1 MTSQILS
8 ELETDMNIL
17 FPGSADSL
25 PAACLCSRWDAGTGL
40 EEGGAFVRA
49 ASPSF
54 LPGEGSC
61 GAVPCVKRFC
71 VPVSQRH
78 GVPEARPREPA
89 LWLPYR
95 YLIHCRVLLV

>member
-8 ELETDMNIL
+8 ELETDTNIL

-25 PAACLCSRWDAGTGL
+25 PAACLHSQWDGGRGL
-40 EEGGAFVRA
+40 EEGGAFVRT

-54 LPGEGSC
+54 PSRESC
-61 GAVPCVKRFC
+61 CVVPRVKPFC

-78 GVPEARPREPA
+78 SPVSGAGAGRQ
-89 LWLPYR
+89 
-95 YLIHCRVLLV
+95 VLDSLQSAFSVIAF